1 MKRLSIF
8 LLPLLLAGCAQ
19 KVPVPSQYDY
29 ATLKYDTTT
38 SKADVIADLGVPT
51 RTIKVSDT
59 QTAYQ
64 WDSDNGSTSTGSE
77 TNVSNSTAFTS
88 TDCLG
93 CGFDGDS
100 TTVGKTSSSGDVET
114 HVCHLT
120 IVADND
126 TDKVVTAKLGG
137 TVDAKCYQHFAN
149 SVHLDPNAVARYKD
163 AVAKNEGIGKRRK
176 IGAALALIGG
186 GAAVAASN

>member
-59 QTAYQ
+59 QTA
-64 WDSDNGSTSTGSE
+64 
-77 TNVSNSTAFTS
+77 VS
-88 TDCLG
+88 
-93 CGFDGDS
+93 
-100 TTVGKTSSSGDVET
+100 VQRVPSGHNLIHPT
-114 HVCHLT
+114 KWCP
-120 IVADND
+120 
-126 TDKVVTAKLGG
+126 
-137 TVDAKCYQHFAN
+137 
-149 SVHLDPNAVARYKD
+149 PNK
-163 AVAKNEGIGKRRK
+163 
-176 IGAALALIGG
+176 
-186 GAAVAASN
+186 